1 MKKHPQSWGRIPRA
15 IPAATARLT
24 DRFAGLRHIEPRDKP
39 LLVYGNGRSYGDVC
53 LNEGGTLLLSRGL
66 DRFISFDRD
75 AGYLRCESGVLLSEI
90 LALVVPYGWFLPVT
104 PGTSHVTVGGA
115 IANDVHGKNH
125 HVEGSFG
132 CHVRALE
139 LVRSDG
145 ERLVCSPEHN
155 REWFAAT
162 VGGLGLTG
170 LVTWAELRLKRI
182 NNPWMVTETKRFGSL
197 DEFWEINAVYE
208 SAWPYTVAWVDC
220 LAGGRR
226 RGRGVFMAGRHAPP
240 GGRPCP
246 ERKHNRRI
254 PMTPPF
260 SLVNSV
266 SLRLF
271 NKVYYQLA
279 GRERV
284 VIRHY
289 GGFFYP
295 LDSISEWNRIYG
307 RRGFFQYQCVLPA
320 EVQRDGMTELLRRI
334 ARSGQGSFLAVLKT
348 FGEHEPPGM
357 LSFCRPG
364 ATLALDFPNRGKATL
379 RLFGELDAVV
389 REAGGALYPAKDAR
403 MSPDMFEIGYS
414 RLDEFSKYVDQ
425 GFSSSFWRR
434 MCKG

>member
-1 MKKHPQSWGRIPRA
+1 
-15 IPAATARLT
+15 
-24 DRFAGLRHIEPRDKP
+24 
-39 LLVYGNGRSYGDVC
+39 
-53 LNEGGTLLLSRGL
+53 
-66 DRFISFDRD
+66 
-75 AGYLRCESGVLLSEI
+75 
-90 LALVVPYGWFLPVT
+90 
-104 PGTSHVTVGGA
+104 
-115 IANDVHGKNH
+115 
-125 HVEGSFG
+125 
-132 CHVRALE
+132 
-139 LVRSDG
+139 
-145 ERLVCSPEHN
+145 
-155 REWFAAT
+155 
-162 VGGLGLTG
+162 
-170 LVTWAELRLKRI
+170 
-182 NNPWMVTETKRFGSL
+182 
-197 DEFWEINAVYE
+197 
-208 SAWPYTVAWVDC
+208 
-220 LAGGRR
+220 
-226 RGRGVFMAGRHAPP
+226 MAGRHAPP

-266 SLRLF
+266 SLSLF